1 MVSLTLY
8 TEGSGVLG
16 DRENRIAAHL
26 TAFRDNFHTLHQATS
41 RSMSDPNNIDYASIY
56 LFADDTK
63 FIKSILANLTST
75 SDPLLQCAH
84 LLLY

>member
-1 MVSLTLY
+1 MVSSTLY

-41 RSMSDPNNIDYASIY
+41 RSMSDCRRGSEVLARFASMD
-56 LFADDTK
+56 LMNLV
-63 FIKSILANLTST
+63 SSANR
-75 SDPLLQCAH
+75 
-84 LLLY
+84 